1 MDIID
6 PINAIAVFSSHCLI
20 ELFND
25 EPCEKRIVFLQIVL
39 QALIGNTMLSNSN
52 AFTTDAGMI
61 LVVNNLYDIVMNG
74 FLNVGLTISDQM
86 IILIFIFEGEGL
98 SLCFKISLFIF
109 YHYFN

>member
-1 MDIID
+1 M
-6 PINAIAVFSSHCLI
+6 NLVKN
-20 ELFND
+20 ELY
-25 EPCEKRIVFLQIVL
+25 FLQIVL

-61 LVVNNLYDIVMNG
+61 LVVNNLYDIFMNG

-86 IILIFIFEGEGL
+86 IILVFIFEGEGL